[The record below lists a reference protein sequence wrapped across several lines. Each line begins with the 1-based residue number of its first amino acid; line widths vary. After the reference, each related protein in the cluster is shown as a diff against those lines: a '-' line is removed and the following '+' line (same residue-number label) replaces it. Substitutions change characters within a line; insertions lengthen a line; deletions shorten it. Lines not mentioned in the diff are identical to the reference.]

1 MVNDKMVNMSYDQA
15 IKRIE
20 AIVRELEQTEAL
32 SVTIYKQKAEEAKQ
46 LLTFCESQLRDME
59 NELLTIKCQ

>member
-1 MVNDKMVNMSYDQA
+1 MSYDQA

-20 AIVRELEQTEAL
+20 EIVRELEQTEAL
-32 SVTIYKQKAEEAKQ
+32 SVNVYKQKAEEAKK

-59 NELLTIKCQ
+59 NELSTIKC

>member
-1 MVNDKMVNMSYDQA
+1 MTYDQA

-20 AIVRELEQTEAL
+20 TIVRELEQTEAL
-32 SVTIYKQKAEEAKQ
+32 SVTSYKQKAEEAKQ

-59 NELLTIKCQ
+59 NELSTIHG